1 MKQISTSDQLL
12 MLAYGE
18 LNGATASALLARIG
32 SDEDLA
38 REWDSV
44 KEMTSE
50 LSDNTFSPS
59 ETSLKI
65 VLEHSYKTEHMQE
78 I

>member
-12 MLAYGE
+12 LLAYGE
-18 LNGATASALLARIG
+18 LNGVEASALMAQIG
-32 SDEDLA
+32 SNPEIA
-38 REWDSV
+38 QEWAEI
-44 KEMTSE
+44 KNLTSE
-50 LSDNTFSPS
+50 LSDDTFTPS

-65 VLEHSYKTEHMQE
+65 VLEHRFKTEHLQE

>member
-18 LNGATASALLARIG
+18 LNGAAASELLARIG
-32 SDEDLA
+32 SDEDL
-38 REWDSV
+38 RKEWDTI
-44 KEMTSE
+44 KQMTSE

-59 ETSLKI
+59 
-65 VLEHSYKTEHMQE
+65 
-78 I
+78 

>member
-1 MKQISTSDQLL
+1 MIKSSTSDQLIL
-12 MLAYGE
+12 LAYGE
-18 LNGATASALLARIG
+18 LNGAETSALLAQIG
-32 SDEDLA
+32 SDAALA
-38 REWDSV
+38 QEWDTI
-44 KEMTSE
+44 KQLTAE
-50 LSDNTFSPS
+50 LSDAFVSPS

>member
-1 MKQISTSDQLL
+1 MIQSSTSDQLL
-12 MLAYGE
+12 LLAYGE
-18 LNGATASALLARIG
+18 LNGAEASALLVQIS
-32 SDEDLA
+32 SDPA
-38 REWDSV
+38 IAAEWDAI
-44 KEMTSE
+44 KQLTSE
-50 LSDNTFSPS
+50 LSDTTYAPS